1 MPKRTR
7 SRERFPI
14 GEWAR
19 RAKSKRLEVV
29 EASKSL
35 RQVEQQIAGATE
47 TIRILKDN
55 NAQLQVEINEL
66 RRKVGNGKYW
76 MKIREAANCVIC
88 VVRNDDRN
96 DLWKSF
102 LCMGLLFV
110 SRLWIW
116 TYIGPTN
123 LFLKWMTFV
132 ILAALTS
139 ASFFSWYTWALT
151 YGNSGFWMT
160 SCNQLNNEYI
170 QFQVSIALKNPWK
183 FYNLSK
189 NELHSSRP

>member
-35 RQVEQQIAGATE
+35 QQVEQQIAGATE

-66 RRKVGNGKYW
+66 RR
-76 MKIREAANCVIC
+76 
-88 VVRNDDRN
+88 
-96 DLWKSF
+96 
-102 LCMGLLFV
+102 
-110 SRLWIW
+110 
-116 TYIGPTN
+116 
-123 LFLKWMTFV
+123 
-132 ILAALTS
+132 
-139 ASFFSWYTWALT
+139 
-151 YGNSGFWMT
+151 
-160 SCNQLNNEYI
+160 
-170 QFQVSIALKNPWK
+170 
-183 FYNLSK
+183 
-189 NELHSSRP
+189 